1 MATTF
6 VKIAT
11 VTVGAGGASTM
22 SFSSIPST
30 YTDLQLLISARGS
43 NTNYWAA
50 LSLNGSSA
58 NFTLKNAQGTG
69 SNAYSNADTT
79 NALSFHQDSS
89 AMTANTF
96 ASTSF
101 YIPNYTSSNYKSIS
115 NETVQETNATEA
127 YAELTAMLWSNT
139 AAINSIT
146 LTSGGGGNFVQYSTA
161 TLYGISKS

>member
-1 MATTF
+1 MALQLY
-6 VKIAT
+6 KIGS
-11 VTVGAGGASTM
+11 VEVGSAGAANIT
-22 SFSSIPST
+22 FSSIPQG

-58 NFTLKNAQGTG
+58 NFTLKNAQGNG

-79 NALSFHQDSS
+79 NAFSFHQDSS

-127 YAELTAMLWSNT
+127 YSELTAMLWSNT

-161 TLYGISKS
+161 TLYGIL